1 MRPDGTQRRNLT
13 ADLDCGA
20 EYPGWSPGGTRIAFH
35 CFAALDDLEIY
46 TIAADGT
53 HPQRITRAAG
63 EDSFP
68 AWSPD
73 GRAILFSRGIGDLY
87 LIRPDGTRRMRL
99 TRHPRIE
106 AFPSWSPDGSQIAF
120 ASDRGRREQSY
131 QIYVMRSDGSA
142 VRQITRGRASHFN
155 PAWQPVRAAR

>member
-1 MRPDGTQRRNLT
+1 V
-13 ADLDCGA
+13 
-20 EYPGWSPGGTRIAFH
+20 
-35 CFAALDDLEIY
+35 
-46 TIAADGT
+46 
-53 HPQRITRAAG
+53 TRAAG

-73 GRAILFSRGIGDLY
+73 GRTILFNRGIGDLY
-87 LIRPDGTRRMRL
+87 LIRPDGTGRTRL

-131 QIYVMRSDGSA
+131 QIYVMRSAGTA
-142 VRQITRGRASHFN
+142 VRQITDGRASHFN
-155 PAWQPVRAAR
+155 PAWQPIPAAR